1 MPGLLQNRITKVA
14 VATDGRH
21 LRLSWADGS
30 ATSFDMAP
38 VVAQGGVFTGLRD
51 PLALAEVTVGPRGRS
66 LVWPGEI
73 DLDADAL
80 WFDAHPADNPFNQ
93 PAAAE

>member
-1 MPGLLQNRITKVA
+1 MPGLLQNWITGVA
-14 VATDGRH
+14 MAADGRH
-21 LRLSWADGS
+21 LHLTWADGS
-30 ATSFDMAP
+30 ATLFDMAP
-38 VVAQGGVFTGLRD
+38 VTAQGGVFTGFCD
-51 PLALAEVTVGPRGRS
+51 PLVLAQVAVGPRGRS
-66 LVWPGEI
+66 LVWPGDI